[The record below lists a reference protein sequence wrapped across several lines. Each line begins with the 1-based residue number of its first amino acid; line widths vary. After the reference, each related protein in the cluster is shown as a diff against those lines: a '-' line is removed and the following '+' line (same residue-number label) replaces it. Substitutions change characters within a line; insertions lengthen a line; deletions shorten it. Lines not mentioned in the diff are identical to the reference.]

1 MNGAGSTRRG
11 SGPRTRS
18 GTRREGDDYQDIVA
32 IDQMLRW
39 FGSNELFRWIKL
51 EADDALHLDDI
62 TALKADGTRLYRQV
76 KYSTNPTDPD
86 DRWDWDTL
94 LDKKQGAPGRKGRAS
109 LLEKW
114 AKSVETL
121 TKRRGKTDAAVATN
135 RSVRGNLAATLS
147 PDGAVDYEKIDP
159 EVMVRLEGQLG
170 GEERARGFFV
180 TFRFELEC
188 PGLQELE
195 AACRRRFDRLGG
207 TEQGWASLKEAVG
220 VWVCRRDQPRR
231 GGRICLSDIH
241 RAAGWYFLRS
251 IPQQFEV
258 PDVYIAPPEDFRA
271 RLVDE
276 ILRGDRGCTVITGA
290 PGSGKSTFASDLF
303 RSLRA
308 AGVPVI
314 RHHYFLPTPGDISL
328 YQRADSRL
336 AAESLMHDLEVDYP
350 APLGDLAVRNPVP
363 STDALR
369 EWLVVSGRYFEQA
382 GKRLV
387 VILDGLDHVWT
398 ERRSS
403 EELASLI
410 GPLLPPPPGLHLL
423 LVTQPVG
430 DDRLPH
436 KLLSSAPREG
446 WFELPRLDEGAT
458 ESWLVK
464 FLKGTLASG
473 KQPRWRFPEQRA
485 EFAAALQRHS
495 KGHPL
500 HLRYTVQ
507 AIVDRQLPLTAYSLE
522 CMPEYRPEGIAG
534 YYRSLWGTL
543 GRAGQD
549 ALHLVTACG
558 FALPPEGIVHSLENA
573 GFSRGE
579 AEAAVPDVGHL
590 LEAGGGGMRPFHASL
605 VVHVREQPDHG
616 SRRKPLL
623 RSALRWLKESAPDEF
638 RWAHAW
644 ALEADLGEPRQLI
657 DGLTRR
663 WLVDAVADLRP
674 AHVIKALISRGLWH
688 AAARGELDALVRIA
702 LLCDYSIAAFEYR
715 DDLVSSLVPPLL
727 VADDTGVLPSRL
739 AQELESL
746 HHLSLRPLAQDAAR
760 RGDRTLAK
768 RVFEELRNRA
778 TSRHPGGR
786 IDSQDVHE
794 SAIAVASLSGGPG
807 VQRVLRI
814 ASGNRAR
821 GSAYRVLAIAARE
834 LRLVG
839 DGKSLRELLQRLT
852 EADYHPDETRAA
864 VREAVLHS
872 LETGWLPPAQ
882 SLSGSEPA
890 IRIHAAL
897 KGKPGEGRV
906 VSLPRLPDP
915 SGRLPDY
922 RAWRENQ
929 EESFRDTFLAMLA
942 EHLQSPTDAM
952 RAWIARTPEGNWLGG
967 FLPHL
972 DDVASRIAAALR
984 GNGPLTFRRLYKE
997 LERYPV
1003 PAFRGNQNIDECRLS
1018 ACAARAALDL
1028 GFDIVAIAR
1037 GVGVSIPITAEDI
1050 ESLRHSSYCIFPEWL
1065 ALYGEFGRPLLAPGA
1080 WQALLEKEEA
1090 ELAAKIGPLPEKAS
1104 RYSLLA
1110 RIAAVEGEI
1119 GDAHRLV
1126 RAAAECLVAHGDHKD
1141 MLLTD
1146 VLRSVQAIRES
1157 LDPADRESVARLR
1170 EWVIRLAPTLA
1181 FASGY
1186 TDGDETGHLPGEL
1199 AEVLGRIAPNSSPR
1213 TTAGSPGGRNSP
1225 TPSRRSKSTSGSR
1238 ISGARSLG
1246 RSRGR
1251 PWKAAHRMSSRSG
1264 RGRETTRRH
1273 SCSTGY
1279 EGCMGRSRRAS
1290 RQATRVP
1297 MP

>member
-1 MNGAGSTRRG
+1 M
-11 SGPRTRS
+11 
-18 GTRREGDDYQDIVA
+18 
-32 IDQMLRW
+32 
-39 FGSNELFRWIKL
+39 
-51 EADDALHLDDI
+51 
-62 TALKADGTRLYRQV
+62 
-76 KYSTNPTDPD
+76 
-86 DRWDWDTL
+86 
-94 LDKKQGAPGRKGRAS
+94 
-109 LLEKW
+109 
-114 AKSVETL
+114 
-121 TKRRGKTDAAVATN
+121 
-135 RSVRGNLAATLS
+135 
-147 PDGAVDYEKIDP
+147 
-159 EVMVRLEGQLG
+159 
-170 GEERARGFFV
+170 
-180 TFRFELEC
+180 
-188 PGLQELE
+188 
-195 AACRRRFDRLGG
+195 
-207 TEQGWASLKEAVG
+207 
-220 VWVCRRDQPRR
+220 
-231 GGRICLSDIH
+231 
-241 RAAGWYFLRS
+241 
-251 IPQQFEV
+251 
-258 PDVYIAPPEDFRA
+258 
-271 RLVDE
+271 
-276 ILRGDRGCTVITGA
+276 
-290 PGSGKSTFASDLF
+290 
-303 RSLRA
+303 
-308 AGVPVI
+308 
-314 RHHYFLPTPGDISL
+314 
-328 YQRADSRL
+328 
-336 AAESLMHDLEVDYP
+336 
-350 APLGDLAVRNPVP
+350 
-363 STDALR
+363 
-369 EWLVVSGRYFEQA
+369 
-382 GKRLV
+382 
-387 VILDGLDHVWT
+387 
-398 ERRSS
+398 
-403 EELASLI
+403 
-410 GPLLPPPPGLHLL
+410 
-423 LVTQPVG
+423 
-430 DDRLPH
+430 
-436 KLLSSAPREG
+436 
-446 WFELPRLDEGAT
+446 
-458 ESWLVK
+458 
-464 FLKGTLASG
+464 
-473 KQPRWRFPEQRA
+473 
-485 EFAAALQRHS
+485 
-495 KGHPL
+495 
-500 HLRYTVQ
+500 
-507 AIVDRQLPLTAYSLE
+507 
-522 CMPEYRPEGIAG
+522 
-534 YYRSLWGTL
+534 
-543 GRAGQD
+543 
-549 ALHLVTACG
+549 
-558 FALPPEGIVHSLENA
+558 
-573 GFSRGE
+573 
-579 AEAAVPDVGHL
+579 
-590 LEAGGGGMRPFHASL
+590 
-605 VVHVREQPDHG
+605 
-616 SRRKPLL
+616 
-623 RSALRWLKESAPDEF
+623 
-638 RWAHAW
+638 
-644 ALEADLGEPRQLI
+644 
-657 DGLTRR
+657 
-663 WLVDAVADLRP
+663 
-674 AHVIKALISRGLWH
+674 
-688 AAARGELDALVRIA
+688 
-702 LLCDYSIAAFEYR
+702 
-715 DDLVSSLVPPLL
+715 
-727 VADDTGVLPSRL
+727 
-739 AQELESL
+739 
-746 HHLSLRPLAQDAAR
+746 
-760 RGDRTLAK
+760 
-768 RVFEELRNRA
+768 
-778 TSRHPGGR
+778 
-786 IDSQDVHE
+786 
-794 SAIAVASLSGGPG
+794 
-807 VQRVLRI
+807 
-814 ASGNRAR
+814 
-821 GSAYRVLAIAARE
+821 
-834 LRLVG
+834 
-839 DGKSLRELLQRLT
+839 
-852 EADYHPDETRAA
+852 
-864 VREAVLHS
+864 
-872 LETGWLPPAQ
+872 
-882 SLSGSEPA
+882 
-890 IRIHAAL
+890 

-997 LERYPV
+997 LERYPA